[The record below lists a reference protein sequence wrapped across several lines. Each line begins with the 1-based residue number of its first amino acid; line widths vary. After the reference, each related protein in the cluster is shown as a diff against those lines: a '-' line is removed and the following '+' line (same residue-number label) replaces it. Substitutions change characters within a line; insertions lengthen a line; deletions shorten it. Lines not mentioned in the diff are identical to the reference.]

1 MQQRLHTSS
10 SLGSGF
16 TLLELMLVLGLIGLL
31 AVLVQ
36 PIYVDYVQRGQQL
49 RAQAILLSCA
59 QRIQRL
65 SLHQFDYLGHAD
77 SNGDGIGDADQGS
90 LAVSACPDVDAVN
103 VSYAFSIV
111 AFADGFE
118 LRAIPE
124 PSGQNAGRGALS
136 LDHTGLRRW
145 DTDDNGE
152 FAADE
157 LQWSVG

>member
-1 MQQRLHTSS
+1 MQQQRHTSS
-10 SLGSGF
+10 LRGSGF

-31 AVLVQ
+31 AALVQ
-36 PIYVDYVQRGQQL
+36 PIYLEYVQRGQQL

-77 SNGDGIGDADQGS
+77 SNGDGIADADQGP
-90 LAVSACPDVDAVN
+90 LAVSVCPDTETVN
-103 VSYAFSIV
+103 ISYAFSV
-111 AFADGFE
+111 TAWADGFE
-118 LRAIPE
+118 LRATPK
-124 PSGQNAGRGALS
+124 PTGQNAGRGALS